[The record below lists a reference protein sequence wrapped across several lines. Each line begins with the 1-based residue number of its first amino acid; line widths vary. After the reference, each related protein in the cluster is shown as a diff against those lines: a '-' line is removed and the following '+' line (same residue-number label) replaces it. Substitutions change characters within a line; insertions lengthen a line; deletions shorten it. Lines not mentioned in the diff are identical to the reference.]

1 MAGDPDRV
9 VYLHPGSDGR
19 LTRICDVS
27 LLERRV
33 AWEPFAG
40 RGVSDQ
46 LHALYPKL
54 RPRVQRHPAQ
64 VQIGY
69 EDAREA
75 LLGGRGKG
83 AGAGG
88 LQLWRRNATTGA
100 ASASSAALAAGSAT
114 AAPAAPGGH
123 ALAAAPA
130 LAHSVAAP
138 SAAQLLGA
146 VSDGGFWRPWTPAR
160 RGQGGAASS
169 WRFIVRRSVAIGA
182 SSGGFCGGH
191 RR

>member
-1 MAGDPDRV
+1 MSPAWAGDPVRV
-9 VYLHPGSDGR
+9 VYWHPGSDGR
-19 LTRICDVS
+19 LTRICDIS

-69 EDAREA
+69 EDARDA
-75 LLGGRGKG
+75 LLGGRGQG
-83 AGAGG
+83 AGVGG
-88 LQLWRRNATTGA
+88 LQLWRRNATMGA
-100 ASASSAALAAGSAT
+100 ASASSAALAVGSAT

-123 ALAAAPA
+123 SLAVAPA
-130 LAHSVAAP
+130 LAHSAAAP
-138 SAAQLLGA
+138 SGAQLSPA
-146 VSDGGFWRPWTPAR
+146 VSVGGFLSSWMPAR
-160 RGQGGAASS
+160 REQCGAASS
-169 WRFIVRRSVAIGA
+169 WRYFVRRSVAIGA
-182 SSGGFCGGH
+182 SSGGF
-191 RR
+191 

>member
-1 MAGDPDRV
+1 MILGVECHLRWRVIQTELCTCIQARMAG
-9 VYLHPGSDGR
+9 SFAFAN
-19 LTRICDVS
+19 IF

-40 RGVSDQ
+40 RGVYDQ
-46 LHALYPKL
+46 LRALYPKL

-69 EDAREA
+69 EEARGA

-100 ASASSAALAAGSAT
+100 ASASPVALAAGSAT
-114 AAPAAPGGH
+114 AAPVAPGGH

-130 LAHSVAAP
+130 LAHSAAAP
-138 SAAQLLGA
+138 SAA
-146 VSDGGFWRPWTPAR
+146 
-160 RGQGGAASS
+160 
-169 WRFIVRRSVAIGA
+169 
-182 SSGGFCGGH
+182 
-191 RR
+191 

>member
-19 LTRICDVS
+19 LTRICDIS
-27 LLERRV
+27 LLERRAV
-33 AWEPFAG
+33 WEPYAG
-40 RGVSDQ
+40 RGVVDQ
-46 LHALYPKL
+46 FHALYPKL

-100 ASASSAALAAGSAT
+100 ASASSVALAVGSAT

-130 LAHSVAAP
+130 LAHSAAAP
-138 SAAQLLGA
+138 SAAQLSAA
-146 VSDGGFWRPWTPAR
+146 VSAGGFLAFMDASETRARWCGFKLEIYREAIFCYWRQQWWILR
-160 RGQGGAASS
+160 
-169 WRFIVRRSVAIGA
+169 
-182 SSGGFCGGH
+182 
-191 RR
+191 